1 MSNSNPYGTETG
13 GPQQAGAGGWA
24 PAYPQY
30 GLDGTSGSPAGQPPQ
45 QYPGQPYP
53 GQQYPGQPYP
63 ADQYAQPQPYGQGQP
78 YAQYQPYA
86 QNQPS
91 YGQPG
96 VSPYGQPGVSPYG
109 QPGVPAERKW
119 SGLAIAGF
127 IVALVVLG
135 ISLFSGVVV
144 MAVLPIALCARA
156 LVDVRRNHKKA
167 KVLAIVGIV
176 LAGISAIL
184 YIINIAVS

>member
-1 MSNSNPYGTETG
+1 MSNSNPYGTDTG
-13 GPQQAGAGGWA
+13 GPQQAGVGGWA

-30 GLDGTSGSPAGQPPQ
+30 GPDGTSGSPAGQPP
-45 QYPGQPYP
+45 
-53 GQQYPGQPYP
+53 QQYPGQPYP

-78 YAQYQPYA
+78 YVQNQPYA

-91 YGQPG
+91 
-96 VSPYGQPGVSPYG
+96 YGQPGVSPYG

-156 LVDVRRNHKKA
+156 LVDVRRNHKKG
-167 KVLAIVGIV
+167 KVLAIVGLV